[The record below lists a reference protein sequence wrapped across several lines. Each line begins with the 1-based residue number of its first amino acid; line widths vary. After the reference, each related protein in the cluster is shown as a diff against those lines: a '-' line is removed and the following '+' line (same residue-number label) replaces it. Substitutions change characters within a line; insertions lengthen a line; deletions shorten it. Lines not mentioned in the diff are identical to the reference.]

1 MFFSNILSRG
11 FKKWE
16 EPKTFLR
23 IENIFDKNDILTA
36 QYKLVTLI
44 GNIIKRSP
52 EMTTWQRNLEAIRL
66 KVAKMRVKKQ
76 SIN

>member
-1 MFFSNILSRG
+1 MGRT
-11 FKKWE
+11 
-16 EPKTFLR
+16 KTFLR

-52 EMTTWQRNLEAIRL
+52 EMTTWQRKLEAIRL